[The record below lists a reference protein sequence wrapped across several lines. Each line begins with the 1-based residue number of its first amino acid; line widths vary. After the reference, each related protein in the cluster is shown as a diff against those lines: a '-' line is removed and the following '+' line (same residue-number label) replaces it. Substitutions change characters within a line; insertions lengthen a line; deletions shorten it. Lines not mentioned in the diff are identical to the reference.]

1 VTAAGQPV
9 QVFGRKDS
17 RETQRARRFFL
28 ERRVPVA
35 FVDLAAR
42 PIAPTELRRFA
53 DRLGA
58 RALIDRDGRRYR
70 ELGLAWLRLED
81 HDLLARLMGDPGL
94 LRLPLVRRG
103 NAFVAGPDEAA
114 WTALLAG

>member
-1 VTAAGQPV
+1 VTGEARSV

-17 RETQRARRFFL
+17 HETQRARRFFL

-35 FVDLAAR
+35 FVDLADR

-58 RALIDRDGRRYR
+58 GALIDRDGRRYR

-81 HDLLARLMGDPGL
+81 HDLLARAIGDPEL

-103 NAFVAGPDEAA
+103 NAFVVGSDEAA
-114 WTALLAG
+114 WKALVAG